1 MSEKKRNY
9 EWYVVQT
16 YTGYEQ
22 KVEKEINMLIAEEK
36 RELEEAKQ
44 AAPGQDLFLLL
55 RTVKV
60 PMREIVGTTKSGKPV
75 KRNEKVLP
83 GYILVE
89 MCLPQE
95 ADGTGAQKGWK
106 DPCSKIRKIQ
116 GVNGFVGPQP
126 TERPKPIS
134 DAEYNKIRLQTGEV
148 KGDKAAFIQQD
159 YDINDRV
166 KITEGPFATFSGTVE
181 EILADKN
188 KLRVNVQIF
197 GRATPVEVDV
207 TQVEKI

>member
-22 KVEKEINMLIAEEK
+22 KVEREILSLIADEK
-36 RELEEAKQ
+36 LGVEREKQ
-44 AAPGQDLFLLL
+44 SGLDSYQLM
-55 RTVKV
+55 RSVRV
-60 PMREIVGTTKSGKPV
+60 PMREVMGTTKSGKVV

-83 GYILVE
+83 GYILIE
-89 MCLPQE
+89 MCLPQD
-95 ADGTGAQKGWK
+95 ADGVDGQKGWK
-106 DPCSKIRKIQ
+106 DPCSKVRKIQ
-116 GVNGFVGPQP
+116 GVNGFVGTKP

-134 DAEYNKIRLQTGEV
+134 DAEYNKILLQTGEV
-148 KGDKAAFIQQD
+148 KGFVRQD
-159 YDINDRV
+159 YDINDKV

-181 EILADKN
+181 EIMPDKN
-188 KLRVNVQIF
+188 KLRINVQIF

>member
-1 MSEKKRNY
+1 MSERKRNY

-22 KVEKEINMLIAEEK
+22 KVEKEILSLIADEK
-36 RELEEAKQ
+36 LDVEKDKQ
-44 AAPGQDLFLLL
+44 SGLDSYVLL
-55 RTVKV
+55 RSVKV
-60 PMREIVGTTKSGKPV
+60 PVREVMGLSKSGKPV

-89 MCLPQE
+89 MSLPQE
-95 ADGTGAQKGWK
+95 ADGVGGLKGWK

-116 GVNGFVGPQP
+116 GVNGFVGTKP

-134 DAEYNKIRLQTGEV
+134 DAEYNKILLQTGEV
-148 KGDKAAFIQQD
+148 KGDRVSFIQQD
-159 YDINDRV
+159 YDINDKV

-188 KLRVNVQIF
+188 KLRINVQIF

>member
-9 EWYVVQT
+9 EWYVIQT

-22 KVEKEINMLIAEEK
+22 KVERNIQSLIADEK
-36 RELEEAKQ
+36 QELEQ
-44 AAPGQDLFLLL
+44 SGQNSYVLL
-55 RTVKV
+55 RSVKV
-60 PMREIVGTTKSGKPV
+60 PMREVIGLSKSGKPT

-83 GYILVE
+83 GYVLVE
-89 MCLPQE
+89 MCLPDE
-95 ADGTGAQKGWK
+95 PDNVDGRKGWK

-116 GVNGFVGPQP
+116 GVNGFVGTKP

-134 DAEYNKIRLQTGEV
+134 DAEYNRILMQTGEV
-148 KGDKAAFIQQD
+148 KGERVNLIQQD
-159 YDINDRV
+159 YDINDKVR
-166 KITEGPFATFSGTVE
+166 ITEGPFATFSGTVE
-181 EILADKN
+181 EILTDKN
-188 KLRVNVQIF
+188 KLRINVQIF

>member
-22 KVEKEINMLIAEEK
+22 KVEKEIISLIADEK
-36 RELEEAKQ
+36 LAVETAKQ
-44 AAPGQDLFLLL
+44 SGGDAYLLI
-55 RTVKV
+55 RSVKV
-60 PMREIVGTTKSGKPV
+60 PMREVVGLSKSGKPV

-95 ADGTGAQKGWK
+95 ADGLNGQKGWK

-116 GVNGFVGPQP
+116 GVNGFVGTKP

-134 DAEYNKIRLQTGEV
+134 DAEYNKILLQTGEV
-148 KGDKAAFIQQD
+148 KGDKVSFIQQD
-159 YDINDRV
+159 YDINDKV

-188 KLRVNVQIF
+188 KLRINVQIF

>member
-22 KVEKEINMLIAEEK
+22 KVEKEINRLVAEEK
-36 RELEEAKQ
+36 RELEEARL
-44 AAPGQDLFLLL
+44 ASPGLDLYQLL

-60 PMREIVGTTKSGKPV
+60 PVREVIGLTKAGKPV
-75 KRNEKVLP
+75 KKSEKVLP

-89 MCLPQE
+89 MSLPQE
-95 ADGTGAQKGWK
+95 ADGVGAQKGWK

-116 GVNGFVGPQP
+116 GVNGFVGTKP

-148 KGDKAAFIQQD
+148 KGGQAVFIHQD
-159 YDINDRV
+159 YDINDKV

-188 KLRVNVQIF
+188 KLRINVQIF

>member
-22 KVEKEINMLIAEEK
+22 KVEKEINRLIAAEK
-36 RELEEAKQ
+36 ESLD
-44 AAPGQDLFLLL
+44 AARQSGQDLYQLL
-55 RTVKV
+55 RAVKV
-60 PMREIVGTTKSGKPV
+60 PMREILGTTKSGKPT
-75 KRNEKVLP
+75 KRHEKILP

-89 MCLPQE
+89 MSLPQE
-95 ADGTGAQKGWK
+95 ADEVAGQKGWK
-106 DPCSKIRKIQ
+106 DPCTKIRKIQ
-116 GVNGFVGPQP
+116 GVNGFVGTKP
-126 TERPKPIS
+126 TERPRPIS
-134 DAEYNKIRLQTGEV
+134 DSEYNKILLQTGEV
-148 KGDKAAFIQQD
+148 KGDKTAFIQQD
-159 YDINDRV
+159 YDINDKV

>member
-1 MSEKKRNY
+1 MSEKKRSY

-22 KVEKEINMLIAEEK
+22 KVEKEINLLIEDEK
-36 RELEEAKQ
+36 RRLEEAKLS
-44 AAPGQDLFLLL
+44 APGQDLYLLL
-55 RTVKV
+55 RKVKV
-60 PMREIVGTTKSGKPV
+60 PMREVAGVSKSGKPV

-95 ADGTGAQKGWK
+95 PDGVDGQKGWK

-116 GVNGFVGPQP
+116 GVNGFVGAKP
-126 TERPKPIS
+126 TERPKPIT
-134 DAEYNKIRLQTGEV
+134 DAEYNKILIQTGEV
-148 KGDKAAFIQQD
+148 KGDRVNFIQQD
-159 YDINDRV
+159 FDINDRV
-166 KITEGPFATFSGTVE
+166 TITEGPFATFSGVVE

-188 KLRVNVQIF
+188 KLRINVQIF

-207 TQVEKI
+207 TQVKKI